1 MKHLKRI
8 VTFTGSGRNYYNAW
22 DKKEPPR
29 VRLWAVRKIACDDT
43 MTPLYTCLLPHEKP
57 CRTLARLIELK
68 DISPALLDAPIL
80 DVDHGLQIYND
91 DEARACRE
99 GL

>member
-1 MKHLKRI
+1 MS
-8 VTFTGSGRNYYNAW
+8 SGRNHYNAW

-29 VRLWAVRKIACDDT
+29 VRLWAVRKIAYDDG

-57 CRTLARLIELK
+57 CRTLAELVRRKNLSPLLI
-68 DISPALLDAPIL
+68 DAPIL
-80 DVDHGLQIYND
+80 DIDNSLKIYND
-91 DEARACRE
+91 DEVRTCRE